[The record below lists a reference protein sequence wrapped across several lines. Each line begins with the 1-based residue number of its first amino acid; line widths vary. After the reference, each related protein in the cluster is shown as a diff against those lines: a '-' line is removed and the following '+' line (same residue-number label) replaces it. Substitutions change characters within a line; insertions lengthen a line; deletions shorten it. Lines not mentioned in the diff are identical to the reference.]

1 MKKMLSQVEHL
12 VFSGGGVRGYSYV
25 GVLQE
30 LERAGVSLQQL
41 KGCGGTSIGALIATL
56 VCVGFSVNELRNEL
70 LSVHARDK
78 IGLSFTTLM
87 TKFGLDSGST
97 LLHYVDDLIKSKT
110 GKAGTTFAEVDK
122 KLVIIGC
129 DLNNNLELVFDRE
142 RTPDLSVAAA
152 CQMSMAVPGLFAPV
166 NFRGVMVVDGGL
178 KNNFPLQYFPE
189 HTTLGVR
196 VSWPQAS
203 KLTSVD
209 QVLARTI
216 YCILTDAEEMQWK
229 TLTPLQRDRTI
240 TVQVG
245 DLSTIELYLTR
256 EQKHSIIHQGVL
268 AVRRYVSNVFDN
280 SPYRHSHL
288 LLFSELVKSA
298 QA

>member
-1 MKKMLSQVEHL
+1 MLSQVEYL

-30 LERAGVSLQQL
+30 LERAGVKLHEL

-56 VCVGFSVNELRNEL
+56 VCVGYSVQELMHEL
-70 LSVHARDK
+70 LSIHARDK

-87 TKFGLDSGST
+87 SKFGLDSGMT
-97 LLHYVDDLIKSKT
+97 LLQYVEALVSAKT
-110 GKAGTTFAEVDK
+110 GSGRTTFVELGK

-129 DLNNNLELVFDRE
+129 DLNNNAELVFDCE
-142 RTPDLSVAAA
+142 RTPDVPVAAA

-166 NFRGVMVVDGGL
+166 PFRGVLVVDGGL

-203 KLTSVD
+203 KLASVD
-209 QVLARTI
+209 QVLARAI
-216 YCILTDAEEMQWK
+216 YCILTDAEDMQWNA
-229 TLTPLQRDRTI
+229 LSQVQRERTI
-240 TVQVG
+240 NVQVG
-245 DLSTIELYLTR
+245 DLSTIELYLTP
-256 EQKHSIIHQGVL
+256 EQKHSIIHQGIV

-280 SPYRHSHL
+280 SPYRCSHL
-288 LLFSELVKSA
+288 LLFSELVKKA
-298 QA
+298 QG